1 MPIYE
6 YKCKKCDEC
15 FSILQ
20 WGSIND
26 DVICPRCNS
35 NDVKKQISS
44 FSSSCSIGSG
54 SSGSSSGGSSSGFS
68 GGG

>member
-6 YKCKKCDEC
+6 YKCQQCDEC
-15 FSILQ
+15 FSVLQ
-20 WGSIND
+20 WAGKND
-26 DVICPRCNS
+26 DVICPRCS
-35 NDVKKQISS
+35 STDVKKQISS

-54 SSGSSSGGSSSGFS
+54 SSGSSGGSSSGFS

>member
-6 YKCKKCDEC
+6 YKCQQCDEC

-20 WGSIND
+20 WGSSND
-26 DVICPRCNS
+26 DIICPRCNS
-35 NDVKKQISS
+35 NNVKKQISS
-44 FSSSCSIGSG
+44 FSGSCSLGSG
-54 SSGSSSGGSSSGFS
+54 SSSSGGSSSGFS